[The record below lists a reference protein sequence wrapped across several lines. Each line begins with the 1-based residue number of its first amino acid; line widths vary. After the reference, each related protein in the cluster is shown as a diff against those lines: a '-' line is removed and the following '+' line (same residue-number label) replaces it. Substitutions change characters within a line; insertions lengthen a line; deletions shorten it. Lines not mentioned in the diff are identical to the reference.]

1 MFQPPCLFLIP
12 VFPRLFHH
20 FCRWLL
26 QFVQKLLR
34 SFSHRLKGDTVRPA
48 GIAIGVNQAGTDTA
62 QYELKSN
69 HIGHDLQLLFTG
81 FAVISQ
87 FVKVGHRPGQR
98 IGNQFNLTAVPQGM
112 NARKQLTADLT
123 EQR

>member
-48 GIAIGVNQAGTDTA
+48 GIAIGVNQAGTDTT

-69 HIGHDLQLLFTG
+69 HIGHDLQLLCKRKLT
-81 FAVISQ
+81 AVCSHQ
-87 FVKVGHRPGQR
+87 TR
-98 IGNQFNLTAVPQGM
+98 IGNLDAH
-112 NARKQLTADLT
+112 LI
-123 EQR
+123 